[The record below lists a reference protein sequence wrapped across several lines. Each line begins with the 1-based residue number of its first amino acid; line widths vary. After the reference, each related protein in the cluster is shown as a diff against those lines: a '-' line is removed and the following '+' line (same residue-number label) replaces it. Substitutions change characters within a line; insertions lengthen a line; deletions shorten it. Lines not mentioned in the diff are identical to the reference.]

1 MRDKLGEQLL
11 IAGVRRR
18 DKADVAGEKTLCGTI
33 PSGKIA
39 ACCPAKCPVAGRSVT
54 APRIDPATLAFRA
67 YGIGTAAVGD
77 PNDNC
82 ALPGIRFATI
92 ISSQRF

>member
-39 ACCPAKCPVAGRSVT
+39 ACCPCEQQFLES
-54 APRIDPATLAFRA
+54 
-67 YGIGTAAVGD
+67 
-77 PNDNC
+77 
-82 ALPGIRFATI
+82 
-92 ISSQRF
+92 